1 VAQAPLSGIPADSA
15 AKYQFHIH
23 IQYLMD
29 SASGLWYH
37 GWEFDG
43 KGSGHNYAKALWGRG
58 NCWATLAIP
67 MFLDLVKLPESDP
80 TRRHLQATLQRQ
92 VDGLLPLQDAETGL
106 WRTLLDDPT
115 SYVETS
121 ATAGFVGG
129 ILMGIRLVSRQGR
142 RRAASAESQGFLNKE
157 KYLEHALDG
166 LKGCIAQVQE
176 SGEVANVSKG
186 TPVSM
191 DKDFYK
197 TIPRVPVP
205 YGQSLL
211 IVALGEWLRLAEM
224 GVVSK

>member
-1 VAQAPLSGIPADSA
+1 
-15 AKYQFHIH
+15 
-23 IQYLMD
+23 MD

-43 KGSGHNYAKALWGRG
+43 KGSGHNYAQALWGRG

-67 MFLDLVKLPESDP
+67 MFLDLVKLPPNDP
-80 TRRHLQATLQRQ
+80 THRHLLATLQRQ
-92 VDGLLPLQDAETGL
+92 VDGLIPLQDAETGL

-129 ILMGIRLVSRQGR
+129 ILMGIRLVCPCGPSDRREAHAQGYLD
-142 RRAASAESQGFLNKE
+142 QD
-157 KYLEHALDG
+157 KYLQPALNG
-166 LKGCIAQVQE
+166 LKGCIAQVQD

-211 IVALGEWLRLAEM
+211 IVALGEWLRLAEL
-224 GVVSK
+224 GIVSK